1 MSPTTRCWGHMSQ
14 VDTRLR
20 EFTRGRHFDLQLFF
34 KEYAEPGD
42 LDAEV
47 IREVTKTFDSLARV
61 FGDAEGLLGN
71 RAIAVTTVLVAWKRG
86 LYRRSAELKA
96 FREFVDAFVCRLRWQ
111 VGKGL
116 DVDREYSYLI
126 DFQRHVTQ
134 ASVEKPAVEARF
146 EVMEREFDRWLSEG
160 RLLGDQAFKK
170 RTKRDPDTDCRE
182 AR

>member
-1 MSPTTRCWGHMSQ
+1 MLGSHESSGYPAK
-14 VDTRLR
+14 

-86 LYRRSAELKA
+86 LYRPA
-96 FREFVDAFVCRLRWQ
+96 F
-111 VGKGL
+111 
-116 DVDREYSYLI
+116 SI
-126 DFQRHVTQ
+126 
-134 ASVEKPAVEARF
+134 
-146 EVMEREFDRWLSEG
+146 
-160 RLLGDQAFKK
+160 
-170 RTKRDPDTDCRE
+170 
-182 AR
+182 